1 MVYTII
7 VNNKNYDLPKKTVT
21 VMSRM
26 DEVMKVDLTQGLSV
40 RQKYEK
46 LHGFMKELV
55 GEGKCKEMFGSDNLD
70 EIDLSE
76 LTLAVKMVIDAYEKP
91 VTDYDREKNMNKFN
105 DIPLDK
111 ILSLTKAANTMASFP
126 KK

>member
-1 MVYTII
+1 
-7 VNNKNYDLPKKTVT
+7 
-21 VMSRM
+21 M

-46 LHGFMKELV
+46 LHRFMKELV
-55 GEGKCKEMFGSDNLD
+55 GEEKCKEMFGSDNLD

-76 LTLAVKMVIDAYEKP
+76 LTLAVKMVIDSYEKP